1 MIAETVL
8 DLYNLEPTN
17 TQILSARKSGVD
29 GVKAI
34 NSLCQS
40 AATAG
45 NKPMMVWSVQHEQMV
60 MTPFNLGDP
69 VLFTRNMWDR
79 GLQNG
84 SLGVIVEIE
93 DSLRLQTNANGTEAD
108 HALAWVLWDD
118 GVRRP
123 VVEAMLDD
131 LELGYA
137 ITVHKAQGSQ
147 WPRVIVPITGH
158 RLLDRTLVYTAVTR
172 AQRQVILVGDEDA
185 ARTAVQGLPRAKHRE
200 VALDFLL
207 TGLMASLKESP

>member
-1 MIAETVL
+1 
-8 DLYNLEPTN
+8 
-17 TQILSARKSGVD
+17 VD
-29 GVKAI
+29 GVKTI

-60 MTPFNLGDP
+60 LTLFNLGDP
-69 VLFTRNMWDR
+69 VLCTRNMWDR

-84 SLGVIVEIE
+84 SLGLIVEIE
-93 DSLRLQTNANGTEAD
+93 DPPRLQTNEDGTEAD

-147 WPRVIVPITGH
+147 WPRVIVPLTGH

-185 ARTAVQGLPRAKHRE
+185 ARTAVQGLPRAKQRE